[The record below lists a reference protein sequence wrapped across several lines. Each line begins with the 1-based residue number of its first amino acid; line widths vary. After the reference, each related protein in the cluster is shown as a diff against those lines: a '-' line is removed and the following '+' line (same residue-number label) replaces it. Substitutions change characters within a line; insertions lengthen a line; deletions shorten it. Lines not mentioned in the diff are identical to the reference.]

1 LLSIIATIRADP
13 AILGVITNMLGAVI
27 AKILWWGTEQNQ

>member
-1 LLSIIATIRADP
+1 MDP
-13 AILGVITNMLGAVI
+13 VIPDVMTNLIGAVI